1 MPVNPC
7 SLEERERLKKLRAEQ
22 ARREGDVNWTGLPAV
37 RKAFSSTVASIRS
50 QKLVND
56 WVDLYL
62 RTFDPGAR
70 GGAARQTEALTRG
83 TNSRVSTTMQY
94 GLLKA
99 ILLDDNMHEIF
110 RKPHESGRREA
121 KWRKFTDDEI
131 VKYQTLREQGKST
144 GDTTIDRMFDYV
156 RRGYD
161 YDESMLRANKV
172 PFGHIDNYFRHAFK
186 NTETEVNAFMEKWQ
200 NGWRPPGF
208 TKTRHFPTLAD
219 AKAAGLTP
227 KSYNPERNL
236 MAYHAQAIT
245 AIEQVQ
251 TMESLHESNLAIPA
265 EAVRSA
271 AKANDEE
278 VDALANR
285 NGFTRF
291 STPDKKVWYVRKGV
305 EGVLHNAFDMT
316 SIYNTL
322 AMPAIVF
329 ARAFKGT
336 TGVKLSFSVF
346 HPIHIAGISASE
358 VVTTAMQRS
367 LQGTATGKDILD
379 AIKASIP
386 VVGGVFPMA
395 DAYRTYHNL
404 LDVLRT
410 GKGWEKL
417 PDKLKTDLSDILA
430 GGLMPFMGT
439 ERRSQMSDAIF
450 KNGANMAKVRDALSV
465 GYAIAKAEPYQEFM
479 FGRVIPLA
487 KISAFLARRDTLL
500 QKHGEAYR
508 GSLNWK
514 VDMSNI
520 GIETEGRFGE
530 MAYDN
535 LFWNKNWK
543 MLGLALPLS
552 MGWNLGFWRVQG
564 GMLVDLTDNL
574 AHADQIMKYWQT
586 KGAEGRAPN
595 LSNRLMY
602 GVNYHLM
609 SILSMGAISQLV
621 GGSANEAMD
630 WFFPKVGR
638 KPNGEAERVRTPYW
652 TSEWASIWEHT
663 MEEHQKNATPGM
675 AEVNA
680 LSRYFGNKMNPGLA
694 AIFHVMN
701 NKDFMGRDIIQWND
715 TRDPFFQRLWER
727 TGQVAAYLGKDML
740 EPISFQ
746 GLFDERGTLNEPK
759 QVVMGLMGFQQAPG
773 WTTRTGLENEILT
786 MKRDQSQFHPTLN
799 EAAKMDAKSSYMK
812 ALQGDDQDL
821 IAKTEE
827 DYIAHGADQHM
838 LKLARKHADEI
849 GP

>member
-99 ILLDDNMHEIF
+99 ILLDDKMHEIF
-110 RKPHESGRREA
+110 RKPDESGRREA
-121 KWRKFTDDEI
+121 KWRKYTDDEI

-144 GDTTIDRMFDYV
+144 GDATMDKMFDYV

-514 VDMSNI
+514 V
-520 GIETEGRFGE
+520 
-530 MAYDN
+530 
-535 LFWNKNWK
+535 
-543 MLGLALPLS
+543 
-552 MGWNLGFWRVQG
+552 
-564 GMLVDLTDNL
+564 
-574 AHADQIMKYWQT
+574 
-586 KGAEGRAPN
+586 
-595 LSNRLMY
+595 
-602 GVNYHLM
+602 
-609 SILSMGAISQLV
+609 
-621 GGSANEAMD
+621 
-630 WFFPKVGR
+630 GR

-680 LSRYFGNKMNPGLA
+680 LSRYFGNKKNPGLA

-827 DYIAHGADQHM
+827 DYT
-838 LKLARKHADEI
+838 
-849 GP
+849 